1 MVRTEWAGGL
11 IGVAVCLLS
20 DRRFYPAVTD
30 VCECACLLFV
40 YLRSAVTNDAT
51 TQQSESPSTTIV
63 IHHDDERRETHVSHQ
78 TIVVASA
85 WDAR

>member
-30 VCECACLLFV
+30 VCECACLLLV
-40 YLRSAVTNDAT
+40 YLPTAVTNDAT
-51 TQQSESPSTTIV
+51 KQRSKSSSPTTTID
-63 IHHDDERRETHVSHQ
+63 HHDERRETHVPHQ
-78 TIVVASA
+78 TIDAASA
-85 WDAR
+85 CEM